1 MVFRT
6 RWRLAAWFLSAVGT
20 HALRPVTWP
29 AARRTA
35 THSLDS
41 ATCEEDVAEDER
53 YESDRFRD
61 ARQVV
66 REDDIAELVEL
77 AGLES
82 AQLEG
87 FAQRAVDEFAEGGPS
102 GQNFWACG
110 AFEPVDETDGA
121 IAVPGSVPA
130 DLDGVFLR
138 NGPNPIH
145 CGVNDHWFDG
155 DGMVHALRCVGGR
168 VHYACHQMRTR
179 RARLERA
186 AGRPVF
192 ARLGELTG
200 AAGLSRFVLGSVGEL
215 LGLGPPTSRIDAL
228 ERGTSN
234 TAFAAHAAAGRVYA
248 LSEDSAPFE
257 IALGADG
264 AVSSHGYEHFGGA
277 LSHAVTAHPKY
288 DPATG
293 ELLLIGYDLASSS
306 RDVAYTVIDAAGSV
320 ARSVPIKLLE
330 GKAMMHDWAVTAT
343 RGVLLDCPM
352 RFRPEAM
359 LTEDDGQCFQF
370 ERAGTV
376 RFGVFPRG
384 MRSADEIVWID
395 AKLDEI
401 DGDARDADADADG
414 DGGAFFSFHTISAW
428 DDADGNVVLSAMR
441 MPGFAMDFE
450 LGEVNRETVVCQ
462 WTLDVAA
469 RRVVASRTIFETPS
483 EFPVINEAYRGRRNR
498 FAYVAL
504 QGPRLFHGVAKL
516 DLVAGRELARAT
528 WADPALES
536 GEFVF
541 APRARARGA
550 DGADGADGA
559 EDDGAEDDGYLL
571 GIVTD
576 ARDRSSALVVLD
588 ARDVGAGPVARV
600 PLPRRVPHG
609 FHAQWLDRDAL
620 DSHLA
625 WSARRPAKAAPRAGG
640 DDDPALPYF
649 VRRAMSSC
657 PRKRAKLAASQRARA
672 LS

>member
-1 MVFRT
+1 M
-6 RWRLAAWFLSAVGT
+6 
-20 HALRPVTWP
+20 
-29 AARRTA
+29 
-35 THSLDS
+35 
-41 ATCEEDVAEDER
+41 
-53 YESDRFRD
+53 
-61 ARQVV
+61 
-66 REDDIAELVEL
+66 
-77 AGLES
+77 
-82 AQLEG
+82 
-87 FAQRAVDEFAEGGPS
+87 
-102 GQNFWACG
+102 
-110 AFEPVDETDGA
+110 
-121 IAVPGSVPA
+121 
-130 DLDGVFLR
+130 
-138 NGPNPIH
+138 
-145 CGVNDHWFDG
+145 
-155 DGMVHALRCVGGR
+155 
-168 VHYACHQMRTR
+168 
-179 RARLERA
+179 
-186 AGRPVF
+186 
-192 ARLGELTG
+192 
-200 AAGLSRFVLGSVGEL
+200 
-215 LGLGPPTSRIDAL
+215 
-228 ERGTSN
+228 
-234 TAFAAHAAAGRVYA
+234 YA

-306 RDVAYTVIDAAGSV
+306 RDAAYTAIDAAGSV

-401 DGDARDADADADG
+401 DGDARDADADADADG

-498 FAYVAL
+498 FATS
-504 QGPRLFHGVAKL
+504 RS
-516 DLVAGRELARAT
+516 RARASST
-528 WADPALES
+528 ASRSSTSSPAAS
-536 GEFVF
+536 SRARRGPTPRSR
-541 APRARARGA
+541 AASSCSRRARARADGA
-550 DGADGADGA
+550 DGADGAEADGA

-588 ARDVGAGPVARV
+588 ARDVAAGPVARV
-600 PLPRRVPHG
+600 PARGACRTASTRSG
-609 FHAQWLDRDAL
+609 STATR
-620 DSHLA
+620 STRTA

-657 PRKRAKLAASQRARA
+657 RASARSSRPRNERA